1 MCVCKAQYMNE
12 EIGAGRLSSIIRS
25 LSFHKVWIE
34 GQARASQ
41 EPTGVF
47 VEVSQGMSQDV
58 G

>member
-1 MCVCKAQYMNE
+1 MNE